1 MQCLGALALAAPS
14 LLCTFPVAEMS
25 LEQRQ
30 NALPFRQL
38 SERASRHW
46 SFTDY
51 ETSSRPAQIQSS
63 ATGFLRVPRN
73 ATTSADHNGG
83 YTRRNF
89 FDLSRRFQRWRMVM
103 RITWYNMGL
112 RVGLEYP
119 NHCSTWL
126 ETEKNRWIDFHRYI
140 LRYTHCWINYIST
153 YIILM
158 DPSTFLGSAWGMILG
173 INYLLRRCLD
183 LREYDNIYIYVL
195 CS

>member
-63 ATGFLRVPRN
+63 ATGFLRFPRN

-83 YTRRNF
+83 YKRRNF
-89 FDLSRRFQRWRMVM
+89 FDLSRRFQRWRMAM

-126 ETEKNRWIDFHRYI
+126 ETEKNRWIDFHRYT
-140 LRYTHCWINYIST
+140 YTQIYSLLDKLYI
-153 YIILM
+153 YVYN
-158 DPSTFLGSAWGMILG
+158 PHGSK
-173 INYLLRRCLD
+173 YLLRKCLG
-183 LREYDNIYIYVL
+183 YDFGD
-195 CS
+195 